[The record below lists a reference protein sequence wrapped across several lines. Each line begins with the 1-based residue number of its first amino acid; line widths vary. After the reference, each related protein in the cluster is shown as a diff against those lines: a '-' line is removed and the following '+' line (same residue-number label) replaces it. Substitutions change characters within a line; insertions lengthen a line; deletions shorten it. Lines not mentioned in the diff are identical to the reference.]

1 VVRTRPAHKE
11 GWFVVLGSWPKAE
24 SRKADERLALLKQ
37 KGVGEVRIVDT
48 NDYPKFGKDLLAVVA
63 GPFSKAEARRTV
75 SSLKAIIG
83 DAFIK
88 SAD

>member
-1 VVRTRPAHKE
+1 VWAR
-11 GWFVVLGSWPKAE
+11 S
-24 SRKADERLALLKQ
+24 
-37 KGVGEVRIVDT
+37 RIVDT
-48 NDYPKFGKDLLAVVA
+48 NDYPTFGKDLLAVVA

-75 SSLKAIIG
+75 SSLKAIVG